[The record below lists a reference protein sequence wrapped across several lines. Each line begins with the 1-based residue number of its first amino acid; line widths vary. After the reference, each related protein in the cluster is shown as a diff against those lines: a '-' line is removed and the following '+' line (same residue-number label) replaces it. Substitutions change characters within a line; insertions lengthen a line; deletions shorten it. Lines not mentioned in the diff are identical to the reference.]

1 MTQQTIPDIKW
12 DLLLRY
18 RFIEIIAYW
27 EGRLTANHLM
37 DAFKIGRQQAS
48 KDINWYKRQY
58 PDNLD
63 YDLQIKG
70 HVPTASFRPV
80 FTQGNADEYLQIL
93 QANMDLSQHYSDA
106 FLNPTNTEIMRPP
119 IRGVSPEILRPVIQA
134 CREQR
139 RLDIDYISLSTPE
152 QPDGRL
158 ICPHTLVNN
167 GFRWHV
173 RAYCEKNQGYR
184 DFVLSRIQGIPDVED
199 KALYFQDGDDEIAVL
214 GSGWSGKEI
223 VYFNDNPVSEDRNI
237 KFTSNHEF
245 TKNGKHYRVVY
256 TVASMM
262 TGEVHCK
269 LYIDDNLVDEQQKA
283 VLVKKGKSAWK
294 AILIYFVVGM
304 VFGYLGA
311 KLALYFVA

>member
-18 RFIEIIAYW
+18 RFIEIISYW

-58 PDNLD
+58 PDNLA

-70 HVPTASFRPV
+70 HVPTPSFRPV
-80 FTQGNADEYLQIL
+80 FTQGSADEYLQIL

-106 FLNPTNTEIMRPP
+106 FMNPTNTEIMRPP
-119 IRGVSPEILRPVIQA
+119 IRGVAPEVLRPVIQA

-139 RLDIDYISLSTPE
+139 RLDINYISLSTPE

-173 RAYCEKNQGYR
+173 RAYCEKNQDYR

-199 KALYFQDGDDEIAVL
+199 KARYFQDGDEDWNTPVTLIIAPHSKLTPAQQNVIASDY
-214 GSGWSGKEI
+214 GMI
-223 VYFNDNPVSEDRNI
+223 
-237 KFTSNHEF
+237 SNQLLIE
-245 TKNGKHYRVVY
+245 TRAALVEYMLQILR
-256 TVASMM
+256 
-262 TGEVHCK
+262 
-269 LYIDDNLVDEQQKA
+269 IDKQSRKRSAVEQQIE
-283 VLVKKGKSAWK
+283 VVNFDEVKQ
-294 AILIYFVVGM
+294 YCF
-304 VFGYLGA
+304 
-311 KLALYFVA
+311 